1 MKLTLESDEII
12 RILAKHFN
20 IRADSC
26 KITLKK
32 KPFEIELSGIP
43 MEDDAPRPREPRA
56 PLEPVSVREETA
68 DDGLALAR
76 ADRNVS
82 LEPPPPGRDYLESS
96 ESKGALHPAAVLEE
110 SKKLQAELDA
120 ANPRLAAQQRG
131 FTARSNEEPTSDFK
145 KEI

>member
-56 PLEPVSVREETA
+56 PLEPVPAERAFPAGSSRFGQRFPRCFQGKSRN
-68 DDGLALAR
+68 DG
-76 ADRNVS
+76 
-82 LEPPPPGRDYLESS
+82 
-96 ESKGALHPAAVLEE
+96 HPAAGRV
-110 SKKLQAELDA
+110 
-120 ANPRLAAQQRG
+120 
-131 FTARSNEEPTSDFK
+131 
-145 KEI
+145 